1 MSDLPPPPRQ
11 ARLKREFADQYEGLD
26 AGVWY
31 PAAMVAEFFE
41 AWLQRHPRPEAGSPR
56 RLLDP
61 DHFDFRGGTP
71 RDPPWAAG
79 DERTYRSA

>member
-1 MSDLPPPPRQ
+1 MNDLPPPPRQ
-11 ARLKREFADQYEGLD
+11 ARLKREFADRYEGLD
-26 AGVWY
+26 PGVWY

-41 AWLQRHPRPEAGSPR
+41 AWLQRHPRPEAGGPR

-71 RDPPWAAG
+71 REEPWHAG
-79 DERTYRSA
+79 DERTYRP

>member
-1 MSDLPPPPRQ
+1 MQDLPPPPRQ
-11 ARLKREFADQYEGLD
+11 ARLKREFADRYEGLD

-31 PAAMVAEFFE
+31 PASMVAEFFE
-41 AWLQRHPRPEAGSPR
+41 AWLRRHPRPEANGPR

-71 RDPPWAAG
+71 RGAPWRDR
-79 DERTYRSA
+79 DERTYLE

>member
-1 MSDLPPPPRQ
+1 MPDLPPPPRQ
-11 ARLKREFADQYEGLD
+11 ARLKREFADRYEGLD

-41 AWLQRHPRPEAGSPR
+41 AWLQRHPRADGIAPK

-61 DHFDFRGGTP
+61 EHFDFRGGTP
-71 RDPPWAAG
+71 RGRPWHDG
-79 DERTYRSA
+79 DERSYRD

>member
-1 MSDLPPPPRQ
+1 MNDLPPPPRQ
-11 ARLKREFADQYEGLD
+11 ARLKREFAELYEGLD

-41 AWLQRHPRPEAGSPR
+41 AWLRRHPRPEPGGPR

-61 DHFDFRGGTP
+61 DHFDFRGGVP
-71 RDPPWAAG
+71 RDEPWNG
-79 DERTYRSA
+79 DERTYRDAG